1 MPASFVVYRSGAEV
15 QGFLA
20 ILSLHNAA
28 ACCGFPEEPWCLA
41 VTVPSD

>member
-1 MPASFVVYRSGAEV
+1 MPASFVLYRSGAEV

-20 ILSLHNAA
+20 ILSLPAA
-28 ACCGFPEEPWCLA
+28 ACCGFPEESWCLE